1 MRLPLHVGVLVEI
14 ALMLQFEVPPQL
26 GLGLPAEL
34 CLQANATHMRQQ
46 QITAEP
52 HQMLRGVASALEQ
65 LGLRYQLQVCFATP
79 QVSNSFLLDAAL
91 SREDTGGALVGLL
104 LHPPHHYT
112 SQRELVGKVRLKQR
126 LLKLQGWAVVDVSV
140 LEWNELRS
148 RDDAVSLLRNL
159 ITPHMNR

>member
-1 MRLPLHVGVLVEI
+1 M
-14 ALMLQFEVPPQL
+14 
-26 GLGLPAEL
+26 
-34 CLQANATHMRQQ
+34 T
-46 QITAEP
+46 
-52 HQMLRGVASALEQ
+52 
-65 LGLRYQLQVCFATP
+65 
-79 QVSNSFLLDAAL
+79 NSFLLDAAL
-91 SREDTGGALVGLL
+91 SREDTGGTLVGLL